1 MMDDRQEDLFITA
14 ASTSEPPLAE
24 RMRPMSVAEFVGQS
38 HIMAPGKLVGRLLEH
53 DRLQSLIFWGPPGCG
68 KTTLARLL
76 GRETNSNFINLSA
89 VAAGVKEVRAAVDE
103 ARHLLRMHDKR
114 TILFVDEIHRFNKAQ
129 QDLLLPYVE
138 NGSVTFFGATT
149 ENPSFEVIS
158 PLLSR
163 APVVVLQPLIE
174 QDLEEILR
182 RALVD
187 KDRGLGSFDVVVH
200 DDALDFLIKAAGGD
214 ARLAL
219 NGLEVAV
226 QTTTEDNKGRRL
238 VDQQAVA
245 DAIQKQSLTYD
256 KDGEEHFNLISAL
269 HKSMRGSDPD
279 AALYWLARMLE
290 AGEDPLYIARRMVR
304 FASEDVGL
312 ADPRALVLAVA
323 AQQAFHFIGRPEGDL
338 ALAEAAVYL
347 ATAPK
352 SNALYKAYGKARLE
366 AVKRGGLPVPMELR
380 NAPTALMQKMGYGQS
395 YRYPHD
401 HPAGYVAMSY
411 LPEDLQSSQFY
422 QPTKRGYEVDLE
434 KRLSHWRQ
442 RVDEEQRKQQAA
454 PRRRSG
460 QAGSGQNT
468 EREETGQKTEDRG
481 QRTERRRHKL

>member
-1 MMDDRQEDLFITA
+1 LADGALKQKNFFA
-14 ASTSEPPLAE
+14 APGKEAEPPLAE
-24 RMRPMSVAEFVGQS
+24 RMRPASVEEFIGQS
-38 HIMAPGKLVGRLLEH
+38 HLMAPGKLVDRLLKH
-53 DRLQSLIFWGPPGCG
+53 GRLQSLIFWGPPGCG

-76 GRETNSNFINLSA
+76 GREANANFINLSA
-89 VAAGVKEVRAAVDE
+89 VAAGVKEVRAAVEE
-103 ARHLLRMHDKR
+103 ARELHRMHGKR

-138 NGSVTFFGATT
+138 NGTVTFFGATT
-149 ENPSFEVIS
+149 QNPSFEVIS

-163 APVVVLQPLIE
+163 APVVVLGPLNE
-174 QDLEEILR
+174 KDLEEIVR

-187 KDRGLGSFDVVVH
+187 KNRGLGSLDVVIP
-200 DDALDFLIKAAGGD
+200 DDALDFLVKAVDGD

-226 QTTTEDNKGRRL
+226 QTTTESEKGRRL

-245 DAIQKQSLTYD
+245 DAIQKKSLMYD
-256 KDGEEHFNLISAL
+256 KDGEEHFNLISAF

-290 AGEDPLYIARRMVR
+290 GGEDPLYIARRMVR

-312 ADPRALVLAVA
+312 ADPHGLELAVA
-323 AQQAFHFIGRPEGDL
+323 AQQAFHFMGRPEGDL

-352 SNALYKAYGKARLE
+352 SNSLYKAYAQARQQAE
-366 AVKRGGLPVPMELR
+366 ERGGLPVPLELR
-380 NAPTALMQKMGYGQS
+380 NAPTALMRRMGYGQN

-401 HPAGYVAMSY
+401 HPGGYVPMSY
-411 LPEDLQSSQFY
+411 LPEGLQSVQFY
-422 QPTKRGYEVDLE
+422 RPTKRGYEANVAE
-434 KRLSHWRQ
+434 RLRYWRQ
-442 RVDEEQRKQQAA
+442 RVEEERGKQQAA
-454 PRRRSG
+454 QGGTVKGETRRRG
-460 QAGSGQNT
+460 
-468 EREETGQKTEDRG
+468 EEK
-481 QRTERRRHKL
+481 